1 MEELIRLAKL
11 LREASELFSS
21 KSNQELDT
29 SDITWQQV
37 LILEQIVQYPK
48 TIGEISKAVEMP
60 YSTISGLVDRLER
73 ENLVKRVRD
82 EHDRRMI
89 WVALTERVSMSCST
103 NGNRSNSKKRASS

>member
-29 SDITWQQV
+29 QDITWQQV
-37 LILEQIVQYPK
+37 LILEQIVQNPK

-60 YSTISGLVDRLER
+60 YSTISGLVDRLEK
-73 ENLVKRVRD
+73 ENLVRRVRD

-89 WVALTERVSMSCST
+89 WVAPTERVRLPKHEAGELSP
-103 NGNRSNSKKRASS
+103 NKKRASS

>member
-11 LREASELFSS
+11 LRETSELFTCKTS
-21 KSNQELDT
+21 QELDT
-29 SDITWQQV
+29 PDVTWQQV
-37 LILEQIVQYPK
+37 LILEQVVQNPK

-82 EHDRRMI
+82 EHDRRVI
-89 WVALTERVSMSCST
+89 WVALTDRVRTSKNDSQDL
-103 NGNRSNSKKRASS
+103 SNQKKRATS